1 MVDRD
6 VLRTAIALIV
16 GALAVIFD
24 TTITS
29 IALPT
34 LVDELHSPVSTIQWV
49 STGYLLALGVVIP
62 LVAWAQARTGGK
74 RLWMI
79 ALSVFLLGSVLCSL
93 AWSAPSLIAFR
104 VVQGVGGGL
113 MLPLLSTLIMQAA
126 RGRNLGRTMA
136 MISLPA
142 VLGPI
147 LGPVLG
153 GAILHW
159 LDWRWLFWVNVPF
172 CVVGIVLARR
182 LLPDD
187 RPTGRARLD
196 IPGLAL
202 IAPGIVGLLYGLS
215 NVSNP
220 GGFGRADVLVP
231 LVAGVV
237 LTALFAWRAAR
248 STGGALVDVRL
259 LRRRPV
265 ATSSAMLFLSGA
277 SLYGAM
283 LLLPLY
289 FQDSRRASVLTA
301 GLLLVPQGVGSL
313 LSRGLTGRLMDSL
326 GARVLVA
333 AGFVL
338 VGVATVPFALA
349 GPHTNG
355 VWLLAALLVRGF
367 GLSVVTV
374 PLMAVAF
381 VGLERSEVPHASIL
395 TRIAQQLGG
404 SFGTA
409 VLAVI
414 LAATHS
420 FDRAFWWTVGFTALA
435 VVLSF
440 LLPGRP
446 ELTPAPAI
454 PAAAAATSSSAAAS
468 PFVTTVERTH
478 GAEPTGDPTWSTY
491 ASATQGS
498 RSAGSHSVA

>member
-1 MVDRD
+1 MIDRD

-34 LVDELHSPVSTIQWV
+34 LVRELHSSVSQIQWV
-49 STGYLLALGVVIP
+49 STGYLLSLGVVIP
-62 LVAWAQARTGGK
+62 LVAWAQARVGGK

-79 ALSVFLLGSVLCSL
+79 ALTVFMVGSILCSL
-93 AWSAPSLIAFR
+93 AWNAQSLIAFR
-104 VVQGVGGGL
+104 VVQGIGGGL
-113 MLPLLSTLIMQAA
+113 MLPLLSTLVMQAA
-126 RGRNLGRTMA
+126 RGRDLGRTMA

-153 GAILHW
+153 GVILHE
-159 LDWRWLFWVNVPF
+159 LDWRWLFWVNVPL
-172 CVVGIVLARR
+172 CVVGVVLAQG
-182 LLPDD
+182 LLPAD
-187 RPTGRARLD
+187 PPAGRVRLD
-196 IPGLAL
+196 VAGLAL
-202 IAPGIVGLLYGLS
+202 IAPGTVGLLYGLS
-215 NVSNP
+215 NVGHS

-231 LVAGVV
+231 LIAGVLLLAV
-237 LTALFAWRAAR
+237 FTWRAAR
-248 STGGALVDVRL
+248 VGGGALVDVRL
-259 LRRRPV
+259 LRYRPV
-265 ATSSAMLFLSGA
+265 ASSSAMLFLSGA

-289 FQDSRRASVLTA
+289 FQQSRGASVLTA
-301 GLLLVPQGVGSL
+301 GLLLVPQGVGAL

-338 VGVATVPFALA
+338 VGLATVPFALA
-349 GPHTNG
+349 GPRTG
-355 VWLLAALLVRGF
+355 EGWLLAALLVRGF

-374 PLMAVAF
+374 PVMAVAF
-381 VGLERSEVPHASIL
+381 IGLERSAVPHASIL
-395 TRIAQQLGG
+395 TRIAQQVGG

-420 FDRAFWWTVGFTALA
+420 FDQAFWWAVGFAAGAVALS
-435 VVLSF
+435 LW
-440 LLPGRP
+440 LPGRP
-446 ELTPAPAI
+446 APVVSPPLVPA
-454 PAAAAATSSSAAAS
+454 
-468 PFVTTVERTH
+468 R
-478 GAEPTGDPTWSTY
+478 
-491 ASATQGS
+491 
-498 RSAGSHSVA
+498 

>member
-1 MVDRD
+1 VHLKSVDRD
-6 VLRTAIALIV
+6 VFRTALALIV
-16 GALAVIFD
+16 GALAVVFD

-34 LVDELHSPVSTIQWV
+34 LVRELHSSVSTIQWV
-49 STGYLLALGVVIP
+49 STGYLLSLGVVIP

-79 ALSVFLLGSVLCSL
+79 ALTVFMIGSILCSL
-93 AWSAPSLIAFR
+93 AWNAPSLIAFR
-104 VVQGVGGGL
+104 VVQGIGGGL
-113 MLPLLSTLIMQAA
+113 MLPLLSTLVMQAA

-147 LGPVLG
+147 LGPVVG
-153 GAILHW
+153 GVILHW

-172 CVVGIVLARR
+172 CVVGVVLALR

-187 RPTGRARLD
+187 PPTGRIRLD
-196 IPGLAL
+196 IPGLTL
-202 IAPGIVGLLYGLS
+202 IAPGTIGLLYGLS
-215 NVSNP
+215 NVSHP

-231 LVAGVV
+231 LIAGVV
-237 LTALFAWRAAR
+237 LTASFAWRAAR
-248 STGGALVDVRL
+248 AGSGALIDVRL
-259 LRRRPV
+259 LRHRPV
-265 ATSSAMLFLSGA
+265 ASSSAMLFLSGA

-289 FQDSRRASVLTA
+289 FQQSRGASVLTA

-338 VGVATVPFALA
+338 VGLATVPFALA
-349 GPHTNG
+349 GPHTNEA
-355 VWLLAALLVRGF
+355 WLLTALLVRGF

-374 PLMAVAF
+374 PVMAVAF

-395 TRIAQQLGG
+395 TRIAQQVGG

-414 LAATHS
+414 LATTRS
-420 FDRAFWWTVGFTALA
+420 FDQTFWWAVGFSAVA

-446 ELTPAPAI
+446 APTPAPTVPA
-454 PAAAAATSSSAAAS
+454 PAAAA
-468 PFVTTVERTH
+468 R
-478 GAEPTGDPTWSTY
+478 
-491 ASATQGS
+491 
-498 RSAGSHSVA
+498 

>member
-1 MVDRD
+1 MHLKGEVDRD

-16 GALAVIFD
+16 GALAVVFD

-34 LVDELHSPVSTIQWV
+34 LVRELHSSVATIQWV
-49 STGYLLALGVVIP
+49 STGYLLSLAVVIP
-62 LVAWAQARTGGK
+62 LVAWAQARVGGK

-79 ALSVFLLGSVLCSL
+79 ALTVFMTGSILCSL
-93 AWSAPSLIAFR
+93 AWNAPSLIAFR
-104 VVQGVGGGL
+104 AVQGIGGGL
-113 MLPLLSTLIMQAA
+113 MLPLLSTLVMQAA

-147 LGPVLG
+147 LGPVVG
-153 GAILHW
+153 GVILHW

-172 CVVGIVLARR
+172 CVVGVVLALR

-187 RPTGRARLD
+187 PPTGRARLD
-196 IPGLAL
+196 LAGLAL
-202 IAPGIVGLLYGLS
+202 IAPGTVGLLYGLS
-215 NVSNP
+215 NVSHP
-220 GGFGRADVLVP
+220 GGFGRADVLLP
-231 LVAGVV
+231 LIAGTV
-237 LTALFAWRAAR
+237 LTAVFAWRAAR
-248 STGGALVDVRL
+248 STNGALVDVRL
-259 LRRRPV
+259 LRHRPV
-265 ATSSAMLFLSGA
+265 ATSSAMLVLSGA
-277 SLYGAM
+277 SLYGTM

-289 FQDSRRASVLTA
+289 FQQSRGAGVLAA

-313 LSRGLTGRLMDSL
+313 LSRSLAGRLMDSL

-338 VGVATVPFALA
+338 VGLATVPFAVA
-349 GPHTNG
+349 GPHTAEG
-355 VWLLAALLVRGF
+355 WLLAALLVRGF

-374 PLMAVAF
+374 PVMAVAF
-381 VGLERSEVPHASIL
+381 EGLEPSEVPHASIL

-420 FDRAFWWTVGFTALA
+420 FGQAFWWAVGFTAVA

-440 LLPGRP
+440 QLPGRP
-446 ELTPAPAI
+446 APVLAV
-454 PAAAAATSSSAAAS
+454 PPPVAA
-468 PFVTTVERTH
+468 H
-478 GAEPTGDPTWSTY
+478 
-491 ASATQGS
+491 
-498 RSAGSHSVA
+498 